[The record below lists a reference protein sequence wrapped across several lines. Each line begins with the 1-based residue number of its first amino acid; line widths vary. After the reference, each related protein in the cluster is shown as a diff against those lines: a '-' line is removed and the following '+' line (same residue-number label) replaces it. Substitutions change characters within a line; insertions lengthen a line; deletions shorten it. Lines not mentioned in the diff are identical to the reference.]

1 MMPFASCYA
10 GFSQQRMCPGA
21 LHPAFRIRH
30 PAIRSCPADGFP
42 NYVKTIAHIYNC
54 IPGLG
59 IRFSL
64 RRYRATSVASYIATR
79 LHAYRTT
86 RRRPA
91 ERPEGRPWAPSGH
104 APIFKRGAVGA
115 PRSASTGYRLINT
128 NLTSRTN
135 DKEAKLNRSR
145 TETSKTLVFQ
155 SRTQPSTANK
165 KNSSPIHSVTEEIN
179 FA

>member
-1 MMPFASCYA
+1 MLVSANKECARARCIRPFAFVTRLS
-10 GFSQQRMCPGA
+10 G
-21 LHPAFRIRH
+21 PAR
-30 PAIRSCPADGFP
+30 PTGFP
-42 NYVKTIAHIYNC
+42 TMSRRLHIYKC
-54 IPGLG
+54 IPGLR

-86 RRRPA
+86 HRRPT
-91 ERPEGRPWAPSGH
+91 ERREGRPWAPSGH

-115 PRSASTGYRLINT
+115 PRNASTGYRLINT